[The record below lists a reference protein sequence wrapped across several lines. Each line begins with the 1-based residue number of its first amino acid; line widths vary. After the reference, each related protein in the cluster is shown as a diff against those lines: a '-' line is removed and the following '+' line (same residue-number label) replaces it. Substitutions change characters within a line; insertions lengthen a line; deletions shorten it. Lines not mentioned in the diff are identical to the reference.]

1 MATLKEISAL
11 ANVSLATV
19 SRVLNNDKNLKVLD
33 ETKEKILQI
42 AKDLKYKT
50 PKQRASEKKER
61 KFEVG
66 IAQMLDSNEQQDD
79 IYYILLKN
87 ILEELCLSNNIHT
100 TTLFRNDKRIFITN
114 TKNKLDGI
122 FAIGC
127 FSPDE
132 IKNFESYSK
141 NIIFIDST
149 PDELIYH
156 SVVPN
161 YQLGVKI
168 AINHFLENG
177 HSNIGFI
184 GSFYSFGNT
193 KEVEINSIFRYFKS
207 FMEEKNYYNQ
217 DYNINCALNSK
228 DGYIKVKQYLSSCRE
243 LPTAFFISSDAIAS
257 GALKAF
263 SEYNISIPEN
273 VSIITFNDTNISEFA
288 TPPLSS
294 IRVFMKENSK
304 AALSLMQELWK
315 GEHGVKKIVMPC
327 NIIERESVRNLKK

>member
-1 MATLKEISAL
+1 MATLQEISTL

-19 SRVLNNDKNLKVLD
+19 SRVLNGDKTLKVQQA
-33 ETKEKILQI
+33 TKDKILKI
-42 AKDLKYKT
+42 AKELNYKT
-50 PKQRASEKKER
+50 PKQRLVEKKQK
-61 KFEVG
+61 KFKVG
-66 IAQMLDSNEQQDD
+66 IAQMLDSSEQKDD

-87 ILEELCLSNNIHT
+87 ILEETCHLKNIET
-100 TTLFRNDKRIFITN
+100 ITLFRNDKRIFTKN
-114 TKNKLDGI
+114 TKDKLDGI

-127 FSPDE
+127 FSPEE
-132 IKNFESYSK
+132 IKTFENYSK

-149 PDELIYH
+149 PDELNYH

-168 AINHFLENG
+168 AINNFLDKG
-177 HSNIGFI
+177 HKNIGFI
-184 GSFYSFGNT
+184 GSLYSYGNT
-193 KEVEINSIFRYFKS
+193 KEVEINSIFRYYKS
-207 FMEEKNYYNQ
+207 IMEEKNLYNPS
-217 DYNINCALNSK
+217 NNVNCKLNSK
-228 DGYIKVKQYLSSCRE
+228 DGYIQLKKYLEENSQN

-263 SEYNISIPEN
+263 SEKNINIPQD

-294 IRVFMKENSK
+294 IKVFMRETSK
-304 AALSLMQELWK
+304 AALTLMQELWS

-327 NIIERESVRNLKK
+327 NIVERKSVKSLK